1 MAQGVAG
8 RNAVVQLDNAAGS
21 LTDVSAY
28 VESLDF
34 STEIETYLTTTLG
47 ASAQSR
53 VVGLQDGN
61 FSITFVYD
69 RTGGVPTI
77 YNHVTGIY
85 GAAASKTF
93 DIRPEGS
100 TAGYPK
106 MTGECNL
113 KSFSL
118 PIAVGDKLSITAQ
131 FECTGPV
138 TFGTV

>member
-1 MAQGVAG
+1 MATGVAG
-8 RNAVVQLDNAAGS
+8 KGAVVQLDNAAGS
-21 LTDVSAY
+21 LTDISAF

-47 ASAQSR
+47 SNSQSR
-53 VVGLQDGN
+53 VVGLKDGN
-61 FSITFVYD
+61 FSVTFVYD

-77 YNHVTGIY
+77 YNHITGIY
-85 GAAASKTF
+85 GAAASKSF

-100 TAGYPK
+100 TSGYPK
-106 MTGECNL
+106 ITGECNL

-131 FECTGPV
+131 FEMTGDV